1 MFILDSGLNNQ
12 MKLTNKRAVLVCH
25 ELNLY
30 VISVSFIS
38 ITLSR
43 SADVGQAR
51 LLIIVRS

>member
-12 MKLTNKRAVLVCH
+12 MKLTKRAVLVCH